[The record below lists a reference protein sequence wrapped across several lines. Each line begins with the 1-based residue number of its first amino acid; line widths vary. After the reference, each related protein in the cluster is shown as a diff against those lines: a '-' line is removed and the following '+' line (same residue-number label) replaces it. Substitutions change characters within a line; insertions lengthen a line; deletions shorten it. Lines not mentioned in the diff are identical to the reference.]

1 MQAPIQR
8 SQEISRGAE
17 NDARR
22 PDILQ
27 QQFADRMQ
35 RDASKAQIQV
45 RGKDKS
51 EKGAIDKDGKRE
63 QEEGKKK
70 KQEKEKKQA
79 ALAELIEERRLL
91 DVKI

>member
-35 RDASKAQIQV
+35 KDASKAQMQV
-45 RGKDKS
+45 RGKDKG
-51 EKGAIDKDGKRE
+51 EKGVVDKDGKRE
-63 QEEGKKK
+63 SEDSRKKRN
-70 KQEKEKKQA
+70 EKEKKQA